1 MPEPCELTACDAL
14 ELMRARKL
22 SAVELLAS
30 CLRRID
36 ALEDKIGAWTYID
49 RDGAVASAKA
59 IDDSGA
65 TGALRG
71 IPIGVKDVIDTADMP
86 TRYGSPI
93 FEGWR
98 PRTDA
103 ACVAI
108 AREEGAVIVGKTVTQ
123 AFACGTTVK
132 TANPLNIMHTSGGS
146 SSGSVAAVAA
156 KMVPLAFGT
165 QSASS
170 LIRPASYTGLVGMR
184 PSFGLLSVAGFKYFN
199 GSFDT
204 IGLLGRSV
212 DDVELLWTSQLG
224 AAFTRGTRPA
234 RALKIGI
241 CRPPWL
247 DRASP
252 AAHEAIDKAER
263 VFAQAG
269 ATVSEI
275 VLPESYAGLVEA
287 HEKTQEFEAAR
298 SYAHEY
304 RHNRE
309 QLDVRVRGILERGYQ
324 LPVETYIEL
333 LARAQAARAGFP
345 SVIGDFDCIVT
356 AAAPDEA
363 PKGWHALG
371 EKFEFMGDTS
381 QSRAWTLLHVPQ
393 ITVPCHRGPN
403 GLPIGIQLITRY
415 GADRAL
421 LHMARWAEDVLAEQP
436 VRAVA

>member
-1 MPEPCELTACDAL
+1 MPEPYELTACDAL
-14 ELMRARKL
+14 QLMSAGKL
-22 SAVELLAS
+22 STVELLTS
-30 CLRRID
+30 CLKRID
-36 ALEDKIGAWTYID
+36 ALEDTIGAWTYID
-49 RDGAVASAKA
+49 RDGAIARAKA
-59 IDDSGA
+59 IDDDGGA
-65 TGALRG
+65 GALRG

-86 TRYGSPI
+86 TAYGSPI
-93 FEGWR
+93 FDGWR

-103 ACVAI
+103 ACVAV
-108 AREEGAVIVGKTVTQ
+108 ARHEGAVVVGKTVTQ

-132 TANPLNIMHTSGGS
+132 TANPLNVMHTSGGS

-184 PSFGLLSVAGFKYFN
+184 PSMGLLSVAGFKYFN

-212 DDVELLWTSQLG
+212 DDVELLWASQLG

-234 RALKIGI
+234 RPLKIGV

-247 DRASP
+247 DQASP
-252 AAHEAIDKAER
+252 AAHEAVDRAER
-263 VFAQAG
+263 AFAQAG

-275 VLPESYAGLVEA
+275 VLPESYAGLVEV
-287 HEKTQEFEAAR
+287 HSKTQEFEAAR

-304 RHNRE
+304 RHNRD
-309 QLDVRVRGILERGYQ
+309 QLDVRVRGILDRGYEI
-324 LPVETYIEL
+324 PVEAYIEL
-333 LARAQAARAGFP
+333 LARAQAARAAFP

-371 EKFEFMGDTS
+371 DKFDFMGDTS

-393 ITVPCHRGPN
+393 VTVPCHRGLN

-421 LHMARWAEDVLAEQP
+421 LHMARWAEDVLTEQP
-436 VRAVA
+436 AKAVA